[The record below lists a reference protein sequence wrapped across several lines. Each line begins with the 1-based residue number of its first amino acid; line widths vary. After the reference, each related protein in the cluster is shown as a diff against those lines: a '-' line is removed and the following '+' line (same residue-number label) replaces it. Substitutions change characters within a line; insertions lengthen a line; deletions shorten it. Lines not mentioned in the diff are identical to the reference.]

1 MGVNVIIGGN
11 VYMGVNVMCGVN
23 VYIIIFGLIWLSLV
37 FVLLYS
43 II

>member
-1 MGVNVIIGGN
+1 MCGGN

-23 VYIIIFGLIWLSLV
+23 VYIIMFGLILSLV
-37 FVLLYS
+37 FLLLYS